1 MPGEI
6 RQGLGQILSDCQIQN
21 HSLHLLNGVPV
32 KKKGTLHKNIIM
44 LILEF
49 FFQRRKINEP
59 SKGHNHNL
67 IYSTLLP

>member
-1 MPGEI
+1 MPEEI

-49 FFQRRKINEP
+49 FI
-59 SKGHNHNL
+59 SKEKNK
-67 IYSTLLP
+67 